1 MDITKLKAE
10 LVDDPLTRG
19 YASMSDEA
27 AANSLNDTIDRSL
40 NRTSIS
46 PGEMQSAVVGSEFV
60 ALSAAKQRGWLA
72 ILSDSV
78 DPNNANIVAQ
88 IAEIWVGGT
97 TTRANLIALKTETV
111 SRGVELGLGNVKVGY
126 VEQARAE

>member
-1 MDITKLKAE
+1 MDIAKLKTE
-10 LVDDPLTRG
+10 LTDDPLVRG

-27 AANSLNDTIDRSL
+27 AANSLNNTIDRAL

-46 PGEMQSAVVGSEFV
+46 PGEMQSAVVGTEFV
-60 ALSAAKQRGWLA
+60 VLSAVKQRGWLA

-78 DPNNANIVAQ
+78 DPNNANIIAQ

-97 TTRANLIALKTETV
+97 TTRANLLALKTKTV

-126 VEQARAE
+126 VEQARA